1 MVIGFLYL
9 SEQRGWF
16 EFNHRKGYTVV
27 FAVAVSAIGLLLF
40 SGCALASQFTKWKLQ
55 FSLATLMLMVPVLGI
70 PSAWLAREMEQARQQ
85 REAID
90 AIERLDGQVQ
100 FDKRDHEPSISNWAI
115 PILGRTFFDDVEK
128 VSLEFPS
135 DDDLVYLKQLSSLK
149 ELWIYDDPRDDIE
162 LTDAGLEHLKEM
174 TQLHDLEL
182 LGTNV
187 TAAGLGQLKELTQL
201 KQLKVLNGGITDE
214 DLKYLMEFK
223 QLNSLYLGG
232 TKITEEGF
240 MELQKALPNCIIGD
254 GAHRCD

>member
-90 AIERLDGQVQ
+90 AIEERDGQVH
-100 FDKRDHEPSISNWAI
+100 FDKHDHDSLISTCAM
-115 PILGRTFFDDVEK
+115 PLLGRTFFDDVKK
-128 VSLEFPS
+128 VEWEIPS
-135 DDDLVYLKQLSSLK
+135 DDDLAYLKPLSNLK
-149 ELWIYDDPRDDIE
+149 ELNVWIDGTG
-162 LTDAGLEHLKEM
+162 LTDTGLECLEGM
-174 TQLHDLEL
+174 TQLHDLSL
-182 LGTNV
+182 SDTHV
-187 TAAGLGQLKELTQL
+187 TGAGLSHLKRLAQL
-201 KQLKVLNGGITDE
+201 KQLKVSYNGLTDG
-214 DLKYLMEFK
+214 DAKYLMELK
-223 QLNSLYLGG
+223 QLEELYLYG
-232 TKITEEGF
+232 TKITEEGLT
-240 MELQKALPNCIIGD
+240 ELRSALPGCIVND
-254 GAHRCD
+254 GVRVCQFGY